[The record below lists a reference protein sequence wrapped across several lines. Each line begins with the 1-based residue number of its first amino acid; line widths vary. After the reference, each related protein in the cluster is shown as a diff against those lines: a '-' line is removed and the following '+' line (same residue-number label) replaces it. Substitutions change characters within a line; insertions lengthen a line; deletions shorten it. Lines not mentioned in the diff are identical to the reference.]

1 MKSAPRKDTM
11 EFLKEIYGDKALTYD
26 ELAAALKNN
35 KSIVLGNLAGGAYVD
50 KGKFDAKDGE
60 LQGKVKE
67 LSEAQNL
74 IAQLKKDNKG
84 NEDMQGKIT
93 EYEATV
99 AALQNELSET
109 KLDSALKLAL
119 VGAKAIDVD
128 YLSYKIKNGD
138 TEITLDD
145 NGNIKGLDD
154 MIEAMKKQYPTQFEA
169 AAAKKVDENI
179 LPNGDP
185 KGDPV
190 EPKSLAEALKENYT
204 PKDE

>member
-1 MKSAPRKDTM
+1 MCIRDS
-11 EFLKEIYGDKALTYD
+11 
-26 ELAAALKNN
+26 N

-128 YLSYKIKNGD
+128 YLSYKIKIGD

-154 MIEAMKKQYPTQFEA
+154 MIDAMKKQYPTQFEA
-169 AAAKKVDENI
+169 C
-179 LPNGDP
+179 L
-185 KGDPV
+185 
-190 EPKSLAEALKENYT
+190 LYT
-204 PKDE
+204 SHFHFWT